1 MGYMHTLHYIH
12 AYEIAKD
19 GDDIG
24 HHTTL
29 ALAKFDE
36 GPTLMVA
43 IEGDEESGQKDCEDI
58 HESENHHLIGQRQQT
73 KVAHCKEHNES
84 HGGKVEGIEHCAQHP
99 CTQYQFISSL
109 HFNLQSSIFNLQSS
123 IFNLQLFLNLFTGI
137 PSISRYFDTV
147 RRAMG

>member
-73 KVAHCKEHNES
+73 KVAHCKEYNES

-109 HFNLQSSIFNLQSS
+109 HFNLSIFNLQFS

-137 PSISRYFDTV
+137 PIISRYFDTV